1 MEPLMEEL
9 RLPPELWV
17 YVFSFLSTEDKHTVR
32 TCCRHLRGL
41 VDHPS
46 LWRGD
51 TVVLSDLRRYTYGFW
66 DTLRRRQLTRVA
78 VRHLRRKEW
87 RRLVRFLPTLSAVVF
102 VDGGRLY
109 KQKYLHNLAR
119 FPELRDVG
127 VRNATW
133 DEPLLARGL
142 CAQLRERLTHLSVC
156 NVRLPCAAQFIDA
169 AAQLVNLRYLLFHQ
183 QGEGYGLDTVRPVPR
198 GVFHKLLLRLNKLR
212 HLSWGMRGEPPEP
225 LPDDYLSPP
234 DPEHP
239 GEAHLSDLLTCAGG
253 AAGVGAGLGSSR
265 YSGPELTSLE
275 LVDYPETILPENA
288 LRSLTSLH
296 SLTIRYRYIREGIE
310 CRLQSW
316 LSPLQQLATLTI
328 IGGNSLAAYTTTIPS
343 SVTRLTL
350 RVAITLKDMDSIAP
364 KVPSLQHLDIEQNR
378 SSGSLCRR
386 IPMLFPQLRTLRIRF
401 FRREPEKDL
410 LSLHRLRHLVRL
422 ELLVERSFILRD
434 YLNGHPWPSPGVQEL
449 INQLRELSE
458 NRITVI
464 TTMRQRN
471 PLRECDCVWEG
482 D

>member
-1 MEPLMEEL
+1 MEEPPP
-9 RLPPELWV
+9 LPPEVWV
-17 YVFSFLSTEDKHTVR
+17 CVFGFLSTEEKHTLR
-32 TCCRHLRGL
+32 CCCRSLKRL
-41 VDHPS
+41 VDHPA
-46 LWRGD
+46 LWRGY
-51 TVVLSDLRRYTYGFW
+51 TVVLSDLRRYSRGFW
-66 DTLRRRQLTRVA
+66 DTLQRRRLTRVA

-87 RRLVRFLPTLSAVVF
+87 RRLVRLLPSLTAVVF

-109 KQKYLHNLAR
+109 KEKYLDHLSR
-119 FPELRDVG
+119 FPELRDLG
-127 VRNATW
+127 VRNSTW
-133 DEPLLARGL
+133 DEPMLGRSLSQ
-142 CAQLRERLTHLSVC
+142 QLRERLTQLSVC
-156 NVRLPCAAQFIDA
+156 NVRLPCTVDFINTVSL
-169 AAQLVNLRYLLFHQ
+169 LVNLRGLLFHQ

-198 GVFHKLLLRLNKLR
+198 GVFHHLLLSLKKLR
-212 HLSWGMRGEPPEP
+212 QLSWGMRGEPPEP

-234 DPEHP
+234 DPQQP
-239 GEAHLSDLLTCAGG
+239 
-253 AAGVGAGLGSSR
+253 GSSR
-265 YSGPELTSLE
+265 YGGPALTSLE

-288 LRSLTSLH
+288 LRSLTSLR
-296 SLTIRYRYIREGIE
+296 SLTVRYRYIREGVE
-310 CRLQSW
+310 CRLRSW
-316 LSPLQQLATLTI
+316 LSPLQQLETLTI
-328 IGGNSLAAYTTTIPS
+328 IGGNSLATYTTTIPS

-364 KVPSLQHLDIEQNR
+364 KVPTLEHLDIEQNR

-410 LSLHRLRHLVRL
+410 LSLHRLRHLVEL

-434 YLNGHPWPSPGVQEL
+434 YLNGHPWPSPCVQEL

>member
-1 MEPLMEEL
+1 MEGPPQ
-9 RLPPELWV
+9 LPPELWV
-17 YVFSFLSTEDKHTVR
+17 YVFSYLSTEEKHTVR
-32 TCCRHLRGL
+32 TCCRHLKKL

-46 LWRGD
+46 LWKD
-51 TVVLSDLRRYTYGFW
+51 YTVVLSELRRYTYGYW
-66 DTLRRRQLTRVA
+66 DTLSRRKLTRVA

-87 RRLVRFLPTLSAVVF
+87 RRLVKFLPSLTAIVF
-102 VDGGRLY
+102 VDGGRQY
-109 KQKYLHNLAR
+109 KEKYLDNLSR
-119 FPELRDVG
+119 FPELQDLG

-133 DEPLLARGL
+133 DESMLGRCLIEH
-142 CAQLRERLTHLSVC
+142 LRERLTHLSVC
-156 NVRLPCAAQFIDA
+156 NVRLPCTVDFINMVSH
-169 AAQLVNLRYLLFHQ
+169 LVNLRYLLFHQ

-198 GVFHKLLLRLNKLR
+198 NVFHNLLLNLKKLKY
-212 HLSWGMRGEPPEP
+212 LSWGMKGEPPEP
-225 LPDDYLSPP
+225 LPEDYLSPP
-234 DPEHP
+234 APDQP
-239 GEAHLSDLLTCAGG
+239 GASSYGG
-253 AAGVGAGLGSSR
+253 PSLI
-265 YSGPELTSLE
+265 SLE
-275 LVDYPETILPENA
+275 LVDYPETTLPENA
-288 LRSLTSLH
+288 LRSLTTLR
-296 SLTIRYRYIREGIE
+296 SLTVRYRYIREGIE
-310 CRLQSW
+310 CRLRSW
-316 LSPLQQLATLTI
+316 LNPLRQLDSLTI
-328 IGGNSLAAYTTTIPS
+328 IGGNSLATYTTTIPS

-364 KVPSLQHLDIEQNR
+364 KVPGLEHLDIEQNR

-410 LSLHRLRHLVRL
+410 LSLHKLRHLVQL

-434 YLNGHPWPSPGVQEL
+434 YLNGHPWPSPCVQEL
-449 INQLRELSE
+449 INELRELSE

>member
-1 MEPLMEEL
+1 MEEL
-9 RLPPELWV
+9 PQLPPELWV
-17 YVFSFLSTEDKHTVR
+17 HVLSYLSTEEKHAVR
-32 TCCRHLRGL
+32 ACCSYLKKL

-46 LWRGD
+46 LWRD
-51 TVVLSDLRRYTYGFW
+51 YTVVLSDLRRYTYGFW
-66 DTLRRRQLTRVA
+66 DTLLYRKLTRVA

-87 RRLVRFLPTLSAVVF
+87 RRLTKFLPTLTAVVF

-109 KQKYLHNLAR
+109 KEKYMDNLSR
-119 FPELRDVG
+119 FSDLRDVG

-133 DEPLLARGL
+133 EEPMLSASLT
-142 CAQLRERLTHLSVC
+142 AQLRERLTHLSVC
-156 NVRLPCAAQFIDA
+156 NVRLPCTEAFIGA
-169 AAQLVNLRYLLFHQ
+169 VSQLVSLRHLLFHQ

-198 GVFHKLLLRLNKLR
+198 AVCHRLLLGLKKLR

-225 LPDDYLSPP
+225 LPDDYLSPADP
-234 DPEHP
+234 D
-239 GEAHLSDLLTCAGG
+239 HLRSPDVTPYGG
-253 AAGVGAGLGSSR
+253 PA
-265 YSGPELTSLE
+265 LTSLE

-288 LRSLTSLH
+288 LRSLTSLR
-296 SLTIRYRYIREGIE
+296 SLTVRYRYIREGVE
-310 CRLQSW
+310 CRLRSW
-316 LSPLQQLATLTI
+316 LSPLQQLETLTI
-328 IGGNSLAAYTTTIPS
+328 IGGNSLATYTTTIPS
-343 SVTRLTL
+343 SITRLTL

-364 KVPSLQHLDIEQNR
+364 KVPGLRHLDIEQNR

-410 LSLHRLRHLVRL
+410 LSLHRLRHLVQL

-434 YLNGHPWPSPGVQEL
+434 YLNGHPWPSASVQEL
-449 INQLRELSE
+449 INELRQLSE

>member
-1 MEPLMEEL
+1 MEGPPQ
-9 RLPPELWV
+9 LPPELWV
-17 YVFSFLSTEDKHTVR
+17 YVFSYLSTEEKHTVR
-32 TCCRHLRGL
+32 SCCRHLKKL
-41 VDHPS
+41 IDHPS
-46 LWRGD
+46 LWRD
-51 TVVLSDLRRYTYGFW
+51 YTVVLSELRRYTYGYW
-66 DTLRRRQLTRVA
+66 DTLSRRKLTRVA

-87 RRLVRFLPTLSAVVF
+87 RRLVKFLPSLTAIVF
-102 VDGGRLY
+102 VDGGRQY
-109 KQKYLHNLAR
+109 KEKYLDNLSR
-119 FPELRDVG
+119 FPELRDLG

-133 DEPLLARGL
+133 DELILGRSL
-142 CAQLRERLTHLSVC
+142 IEHLRERLTHLSVC
-156 NVRLPCAAQFIDA
+156 NVRLPCTVDFINVVSN
-169 AAQLVNLRYLLFHQ
+169 LVNLRHLLFHQ

-198 GVFHKLLLRLNKLR
+198 HVFHNLLLNLKKLKY
-212 HLSWGMRGEPPEP
+212 LSWGMKGEPPEP
-225 LPDDYLSPP
+225 LPEDYLNPP
-234 DPEHP
+234 DPDQP
-239 GEAHLSDLLTCAGG
+239 GASSYGG
-253 AAGVGAGLGSSR
+253 PSLI
-265 YSGPELTSLE
+265 SLE
-275 LVDYPETILPENA
+275 LVDYPETTLPENA
-288 LRSLTSLH
+288 LRSLTTLR
-296 SLTIRYRYIREGIE
+296 SLTVRYRYIREGIE
-310 CRLQSW
+310 CRLRSW
-316 LSPLQQLATLTI
+316 LSPLRQLDSLTI
-328 IGGNSLAAYTTTIPS
+328 IGGNSLATYTTTIPS

-364 KVPSLQHLDIEQNR
+364 KVPGLEHLDIEQNR

-410 LSLHRLRHLVRL
+410 LSLHKLRHLVQL

-434 YLNGHPWPSPGVQEL
+434 YLNGHPWPSPCVQEL

>member
-1 MEPLMEEL
+1 MEEL
-9 RLPPELWV
+9 PQLPPELWV
-17 YVFSFLSTEDKHTVR
+17 YVFSFLSTEERHAVRSCCRSLKELIDHPPLWREHTV
-32 TCCRHLRGL
+32 L
-41 VDHPS
+41 
-46 LWRGD
+46 
-51 TVVLSDLRRYTYGFW
+51 LSNLRRYTYGFW
-66 DTLRRRQLTRVA
+66 DTLNRRRLTRVA

-87 RRLVRFLPTLSAVVF
+87 RRLVTFLPSLTAVVF
-102 VDGGRLY
+102 VDGGRQY
-109 KQKYLHNLAR
+109 KQKYLDNLAR
-119 FPELRDVG
+119 FPELKDLG

-133 DEPLLARGL
+133 DEPMLSPGL
-142 CAQLRERLTHLSVC
+142 TEQLRDRLTHLSVC
-156 NVRLPCAAQFIDA
+156 NVRLPCTVQFIRA
-169 AAQLVNLRYLLFHQ
+169 VSHLVNLRHLLFHQ

-198 GVFHKLLLRLNKLR
+198 EVFHHLLLNLKKLR
-212 HLSWGMRGEPPEP
+212 HLSWGMRGEPREP
-225 LPDDYLSPP
+225 LPDDYMSPP
-234 DPEHP
+234 DPEQP
-239 GEAHLSDLLTCAGG
+239 GTYGG
-253 AAGVGAGLGSSR
+253 PA
-265 YSGPELTSLE
+265 LTSLE

-288 LRSLTSLH
+288 LRSLTSLR
-296 SLTIRYRYIREGIE
+296 SLTVRYRYIREGLE
-310 CRLQSW
+310 CRLGSW
-316 LSPLQQLATLTI
+316 LSPLNQLETLTI

-364 KVPSLQHLDIEQNR
+364 KVPALEHLDIEQNR

-410 LSLHRLRHLVRL
+410 LSLHRLRHLVQL

-458 NRITVI
+458 NRINVI